1 VTQASSYLDSSFLA
15 KAYLVEFGSDEVAHF
30 LRVRRP
36 RPLISPLT
44 DVELTSAFARELA
57 GDELM
62 RALSRYNE
70 DKQRGVVQQMPMPT
84 EVYSAAQ
91 QLVVR
96 FGRESRLR
104 TLDALQ
110 LATARHYGVDIF
122 ATYDGALATLAYKLG
137 LYVVGARP

>member
-1 VTQASSYLDSSFLA
+1 MIQATSYLDSSFLV

-44 DVELTSAFARELA
+44 DVEVASAFARELA
-57 GDELM
+57 GDELA
-62 RALSRYNE
+62 RALSRYDE
-70 DKQRGVVQQMPMPT
+70 DKHRGVVQQVPMPT
-84 EVYSAAQ
+84 EVYGAAQ
-91 QLVVR
+91 HLVLR
-96 FGRESRLR
+96 FGREARLR

-110 LATARHYGVDIF
+110 LATARHYGVDLF
-122 ATYDGALATLAYKLG
+122 ATYDGRLATVAYQLG